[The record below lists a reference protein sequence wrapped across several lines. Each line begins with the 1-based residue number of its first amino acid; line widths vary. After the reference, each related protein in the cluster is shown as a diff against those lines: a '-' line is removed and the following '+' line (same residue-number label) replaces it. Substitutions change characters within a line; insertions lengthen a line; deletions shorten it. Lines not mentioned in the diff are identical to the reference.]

1 VADWGENPRSR
12 PLAGAG
18 DGDVSYVLKA
28 SLR

>member
-1 VADWGENPRSR
+1 VEEPGENPRSR

-18 DGDVSYVLKA
+18 DGDVSYFLKA